1 MHTNEKQDDFNEEIE
16 AHLRMAIDDRLQ
28 RGESEMTARS
38 SVLREFGNVALI
50 RDVNSQMR
58 GTIWIDRVVRDIRF
72 AARQIRKNPF
82 FSAVLIL
89 MLSLGTA
96 APTLIATVAIQT
108 LMRQIPYGDAST
120 IFEIRPAKADT
131 ELSGVS
137 YSAIKK
143 SNNKVHALSQLGYST
158 NDRRTFFL
166 QTEGAI
172 IQVSAPRIGPNLF
185 SLLEVRP
192 SIGEGF
198 DASSKSLI
206 DGRSLILSDRLWRKW
221 FRSKADIIGKTIV
234 LNGTDYVVAG
244 VMPPRFHFPAELD
257 QPQLWICACGKDH
270 NLSPAVQRDRSFRAF
285 ARLDPNLSPEV
296 ASSLLNRD
304 LKFSHESLP
313 KQEPVISQI
322 RLDTYKH
329 SMVDALTRR
338 GLLALLCGAILL
350 WLIACVNATSL
361 LFARSFARQKEFM
374 IRRAVGGSHWRI
386 ARQLFIEA
394 LIISCGA
401 TVIAYGL
408 SSMVIFISR
417 HTLYMFLQVAIS
429 PLPTGSVLLIL
440 FILPLMTAIL
450 CSVGPSLNAGGVL
463 GHPLV
468 LPRYVGLRRIFQ
480 HYRRGILVA
489 TEIAMTFM
497 LLVACGLLLRTVNT
511 LRHTSLGFRPDHVLV
526 ANLKIPAYKFSPSDM
541 SSERL
546 KPLVQRLQSLP
557 GVQAVTLVT
566 NVPLDDAYKISFRLE
581 HSQYSRGHGNNDLR
595 ANLRA
600 VGPDMQ
606 RGFDIKMLTG
616 RFFNKTDTSTS
627 PFVVIVNRAFASE
640 YVFNGEDPLDIVGKE
655 IFDDGPGRRARVI
668 GVFDN
673 TPQGSLTQ
681 AVEPEIEVC
690 MPQITPNSRLYEAVY
705 RLAMSVAV
713 RTNTDP
719 ATMIPILKSQIEAQD
734 PQFGSVEVSSMSDV
748 IESSFFERQIGAGL
762 TAIFGIVALLLSMGG
777 LYGLLVY
784 LVSQR
789 TREIGVRIA
798 FGASALKIGFLVAKD
813 VAWMLVAGIG
823 LGMGLVYLL
832 GHHIDP
838 FLFGVSSRD
847 PITITEVALL
857 LFFCGLLASFFPAYR
872 AGKVD
877 AARALR
883 VG

>member
-1 MHTNEKQDDFNEEIE
+1 MRTNDKQDDFNEEIE
-16 AHLRMAIDDRLQ
+16 AHLRMAVEDRVQ
-28 RGESEMTARS
+28 RGESETTARS
-38 SVLREFGNVALI
+38 SVLSEFGNVALI

-58 GTIWIDRVVRDIRF
+58 GTIWIERVVRDIRF

-96 APTLIATVAIQT
+96 APTLIATVAVQT
-108 LMRQIPYGDAST
+108 LMRQIPYGDAPT

-137 YSAIKK
+137 YSAIKN

-158 NDRRTFFL
+158 NDRRAFFL

-172 IQVSAPRIGPNLF
+172 IQVSAPRISPNLF

-206 DGRSLILSDRLWRKW
+206 GAHSLILSDRLWRKW

-234 LNGTDYVVAG
+234 LNGTDYVVEG
-244 VMPPRFHFPAELD
+244 VMPPKFHFPAELD

-270 NLSPAVQRDRSFRAF
+270 NLSPAVQHDRSFRAF
-285 ARLDPNLSPEV
+285 ARLNPNLSPEA

-304 LKFSHESLP
+304 LKLSHESPP

-329 SMVDALTRR
+329 SMVDAPTRK

-361 LFARSFARQKEFM
+361 LFARSFARQREFM

-386 ARQLFIEA
+386 ARQLFIET
-394 LIISCGA
+394 LIISCLA

-408 SSMVIFISR
+408 SDTVIFFSR
-417 HTLYMFLQVAIS
+417 RTLQTFLHVGIS
-429 PLPTGSVLLIL
+429 PLPAGSVLLIL
-440 FILPLMTAIL
+440 FTLTLMTAIL
-450 CSVGPSLNAGGVL
+450 CSVGPSLNAGCVVGRSFV
-463 GHPLV
+463 PL
-468 LPRYVGLRRIFQ
+468 RCVGLRRIFK
-480 HYRRGILVA
+480 HYRRGILVT

-497 LLVACGLLLRTVNT
+497 LLVACGLLLQTVNI
-511 LRHTSLGFRPDHVLV
+511 LRHISLGFRPDHVLV
-526 ANLKIPAYKFSPSDM
+526 SNLKIPAYKFSTSDM
-541 SSERL
+541 SSEL
-546 KPLVQRLQSLP
+546 FGPLVQRLQSLP
-557 GVQAVTLVT
+557 GVQAVTLLT
-566 NVPLDDAYKISFRLE
+566 SVPLDNAYKISFRLE
-581 HSQYSRGHGNNDLR
+581 HSQYSRGQAKNDLR

-606 RGFDIKMLTG
+606 RVFDIKMVSG
-616 RFFNKTDTSTS
+616 RFFNKADTLTS

-640 YVFNGEDPLDIVGKE
+640 YVSPGGDPMDIVGKE
-655 IFDDGPGRRARVI
+655 IFNDGPGRDARVI
-668 GVFDN
+668 GVIDN
-673 TPQGSLTQ
+673 TPQNSLTQ

-690 MPQITPNSRLYEAVY
+690 IPQITPNSRLYEAVD

-719 ATMIPILKSQIEAQD
+719 VTMIPLLKSQIEAQD
-734 PQFGSVEVSSMSDV
+734 PQFGSVDISSMNDV
-748 IESSFFERQIGAGL
+748 VESSFVERQIGAGL
-762 TAIFGIVALLLSMGG
+762 TAIFGVVALLLSMGG
-777 LYGLLVY
+777 LYGLLAS

-798 FGASALKIGFLVAKD
+798 FGASALKIAFLVVKD
-813 VAWMLVAGIG
+813 AAWMVISGIG

-832 GHHIDP
+832 GHYITP

-847 PITITEVALL
+847 PITIAQVAALILL
-857 LFFCGLLASFFPAYR
+857 SGVLATFIPAYR
-872 AGKVD
+872 AGKLD

-883 VG
+883 AG